1 MDKKLTVL
9 KVATTPNGKVCDSDF
24 SMKNP
29 PKPKPKPVP
38 KITNISKIK

>member
-29 PKPKPKPVP
+29 PKPKPVP